1 MAYTVSFVFK
11 AVDKYSKIA
20 GKIASST
27 KKMQKAFKDLA
38 KQTGSSSKTV
48 LQLNKS
54 LAATGT
60 TAIQTQFRVQRAM
73 KGISKSINNTSVAA
87 ARARKR
93 NAINGMGNIEAGLM
107 PMGIM
112 GAGMAAPLVLAS
124 KKAMEFESAFADV
137 RKVIGFAAGS
147 ADADKWQKSILN
159 MSNTMPMAADK
170 ITQLVAAAAQAGV
183 ATQDLEEFTKL
194 GIQASIAFDLGADE
208 TGEYLAKIK
217 GPYEMTNKQLRHLS
231 DQMNFLSNTQAS
243 KARDVL
249 DIVRRIGGTGASL
262 KVPAEDLA
270 AFASTLVHLG
280 QSPLMVD
287 EQLKM
292 LMIKLSAASTLS
304 DRAQAS
310 FAALGLGNGANVQE
324 MFSKDATGT
333 MINFL
338 NHAKAAGKG
347 MSAHLSN
354 ILGTGGAYV
363 GAMTLANSMKLL
375 KQTLVDVKDP
385 TKVADSVLKEY
396 ENRMNTTANNVELLK
411 NQFNNMMVSVGTAI
425 NRAGFSPLIR
435 VLSKATLAMYHF
447 SEKNP
452 EIVAGLIA
460 ISAALG
466 GLLVGLAGVGGA
478 IFFLQPLWE
487 LLAGE
492 AVAAALGSTIGFVT
506 TLATGWVGLALAVG
520 IFLSKSTLL
529 RAILENIGRLILNV
543 VVFAFKLAWVTVMA
557 LGKVFGWVTDRVGEL
572 IDNCPILKQVLNGVL
587 WVVSQLANMFGS
599 LNAELDK
606 LIAGAA
612 TKIAPEIQ
620 GKVSYSA
627 GAYDFI
633 GNGAG
638 NGAAS
643 PIGKSDFTSMLG
655 AGSTINT
662 TGITITVK
670 DPSGAVQSVQS
681 TNSNPRAKKPALSTR
696 TGTQMGG
703 YNASMFRNTS
713 SLG

>member
-38 KQTGSSSKTV
+38 KQTGSSSKTL

-54 LAATGT
+54 LASTGT

-73 KGISKSINNTSVAA
+73 KGISKSINNTSMAA
-87 ARARKR
+87 ARAKKR
-93 NAINGMGNIEAGLM
+93 NAINGMGSIEAGLM
-107 PMGIM
+107 PMGVL
-112 GAGMAAPLVLAS
+112 GAGMVAPLVYAS
-124 KKAMEFESAFADV
+124 KKAMDFESAFADV
-137 RKVIGFAAGS
+137 TKVLDFKSGS
-147 ADADKWQKSILN
+147 EDAKKWQKTIVD
-159 MSNTMPMAADK
+159 MSTSMPMAANK
-170 ITQLVAAAAQAGV
+170 ITELVAAAAQAGV
-183 ATQDLEEFTKL
+183 AVGDLKEFTEL

-304 DRAQAS
+304 DRAQES
-310 FAALGLGNGANVQE
+310 FSALGLGSGAQVQE
-324 MFSKDATGT
+324 MFSKNGT
-333 MINFL
+333 KTMLNFL
-338 NHAKAAGKG
+338 NHAKASGKN

-375 KQTLVDVKDP
+375 NQTLVDVKDH
-385 TKVADSVLKEY
+385 TKVNDSVLNEY
-396 ENRMNTTANNVELLK
+396 KNRMNTTANSVGLLK
-411 NQFNNMMVSVGTAI
+411 NQFDALMVSIGTSV
-425 NRAGFSPLIR
+425 NRAGLGPFVKL
-435 VLSKATLAMYHF
+435 LSKAAMALYHF

-452 EIVAGLIA
+452 EFVAGVVA
-460 ISAALG
+460 IGAALG
-466 GLLVGLAGVGGA
+466 ALLVSLAGIGA
-478 IFFLQPLWE
+478 AVFFLQPLWE
-487 LLAGE
+487 LMASE
-492 AVAAALGSTIGFVT
+492 AVVAAMGGLAASISLVTVGWVALGVVVAAWLLKHKSVQRILSALAQIISTSVVLVLKLLWGTIQLVCGALGWAADGVKNLVIAIPGMHSLLKGIVATFVQWADA
-506 TLATGWVGLALAVG
+506 LKSVNDELALLGGSPKDVLDQYNLDQSQRKYPFSLQTSSPTQFYKDVDKTTQDALRNPVG
-520 IFLSKSTLL
+520 FD
-529 RAILENIGRLILNV
+529 A
-543 VVFAFKLAWVTVMA
+543 
-557 LGKVFGWVTDRVGEL
+557 
-572 IDNCPILKQVLNGVL
+572 
-587 WVVSQLANMFGS
+587 
-599 LNAELDK
+599 
-606 LIAGAA
+606 
-612 TKIAPEIQ
+612 
-620 GKVSYSA
+620 
-627 GAYDFI
+627 
-633 GNGAG
+633 
-638 NGAAS
+638 
-643 PIGKSDFTSMLG
+643 
-655 AGSTINT
+655 INT

-681 TNSNPRAKKPALSTR
+681 TNSNPKAKKPSLSTR

-703 YNASMFRNTS
+703 YKMFDAKYS
-713 SLG
+713 